1 MDVELNITNIKK
13 RLAELDAETKRL
25 LGMLEVFDS
34 IHKLGVKKIDNQSPE
49 SDEDLNITNTEEVID
64 GDD

>member
-13 RLAELDAETKRL
+13 RMAELDTELKRL
-25 LGMLEVFDS
+25 AGMLEVFDS
-34 IHKLGVKKIDNQSPE
+34 IHTLGVKVIAKSP
-49 SDEDLNITNTEEVID
+49 SVEDLNITNTEEVID

>member
-1 MDVELNITNIKK
+1 MDVELNISNIKK
-13 RLAELDAETKRL
+13 RLAELDAEGKRL

-34 IHKLGVKKIDNQSPE
+34 IQKLGVNKIESNTIEPE
-49 SDEDLNITNTEEVID
+49 EGLNITTTEEVID